1 MSNCKIVCTI
11 EFPDGYDEYVIWE
24 PLFYGE
30 MIKNKVDVSALFY
43 DISKNGFRTPPLNV
57 WVDLYIEPRVEEI
70 SQKWGDNEVLRQ
82 VLLGKKC
89 FTIAVL

>member
-11 EFPDGYDEYVIWE
+11 EFPDGNDEYVVWE

-30 MIKNKVDVSALFY
+30 MLKNKVDISALFY
-43 DISKNGFRTPPLNV
+43 DIEKNGFRTPPLNV
-57 WVDLYIEPRVEEI
+57 WIDLYIDPRVEEI
-70 SQKWGDNEVLRQ
+70 SQIWGDNKVLRQ
-82 VLLGKKC
+82 VLIGTKC